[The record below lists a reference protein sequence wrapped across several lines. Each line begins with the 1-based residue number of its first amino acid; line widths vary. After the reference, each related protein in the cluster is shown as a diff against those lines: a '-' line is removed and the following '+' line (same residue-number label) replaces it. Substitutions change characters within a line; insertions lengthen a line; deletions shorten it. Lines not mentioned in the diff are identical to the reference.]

1 MVESLGEEV
10 GRSQVRQVALALGFT
25 PSEVTSIEQVVGGG
39 ESASMMLLHLLLVWQ
54 EQKQAGRE
62 EARGKLAAALNE
74 GGMSDTAAK
83 LDQRCECV
91 CVFITCYDDFLGW
104 VHTVEMFDMVTPPWS
119 KSLTSLLYSVRND
132 LVCTLLCFTHILSSL
147 LCPCSSGE
155 GAPVSLC

>member
-1 MVESLGEEV
+1 MLYYCRDLCSSFHSSPSPPHPSFPLSAPFTAVSLSEVVKVVESLGKKV
-10 GRSQVRQVALALGFT
+10 GRSQVRQVALTLGFT

-74 GGMSDTAAK
+74 GGMQDAAAK

-91 CVFITCYDDFLGW
+91 CVFITCHDD
-104 VHTVEMFDMVTPPWS
+104 S
-119 KSLTSLLYSVRND
+119 
-132 LVCTLLCFTHILSSL
+132 
-147 LCPCSSGE
+147 
-155 GAPVSLC
+155 